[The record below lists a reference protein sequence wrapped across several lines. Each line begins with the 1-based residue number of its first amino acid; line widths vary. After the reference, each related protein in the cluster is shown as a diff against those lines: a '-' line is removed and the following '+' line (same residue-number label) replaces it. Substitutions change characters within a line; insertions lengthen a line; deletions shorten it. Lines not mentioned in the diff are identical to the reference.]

1 MPRHSRR
8 FRFRAFLARSREG
21 RTIEFRRRQV
31 LFSQGEPAAAVFY
44 ILKGTVKRVVVSK
57 RGREAV
63 IALLG
68 PGAFFGEGCL
78 TGQRRRT
85 ATATAVTHCTVV
97 RLEKR
102 VMIRLLQE
110 QPALSALFVSYL
122 LSRNVHVEE
131 NLVDQLV
138 ESSERRLARILL
150 LRAHAGKHQG
160 AQRVVPRISQE
171 TLAGM
176 IGTTR
181 ARVSV
186 CMNKFRKLGFIEYRG
201 GLRVHDALLIAVLRN
216 EIPT

>member
-1 MPRHSRR
+1 M
-8 FRFRAFLARSREG
+8 
-21 RTIEFRRRQV
+21 

-78 TGQRRRT
+78 TGQRLRR
-85 ATATAVTHCTVV
+85 ATAVTHGTVV

-102 VMIRLLQE
+102 VMIRLLHE

-122 LSRNVHVEE
+122 LSRNVRVEE
-131 NLVDQLV
+131 ELVDQLV

-150 LRAHAGKHQG
+150 LRAHVGKHRE
-160 AQRVVPRISQE
+160 AQHVVPRISQE
-171 TLAGM
+171 TLAGL

-181 ARVSV
+181 ARVSI

-201 GLRVHDALLIAVLRN
+201 GLRVHGALLIAVLRN